1 MNRRK
6 FLKLLGGLL
15 PIPLVYPL
23 VKREPGQLT
32 VDALK
37 AAGDIDLVPYHDTVT
52 IDQRRINPAAR
63 YLYRKSQQKSYFRRF
78 MGNTDEHLLRALEAD
93 NE

>member
-37 AAGDIDLVPYHDTVT
+37 AAGDIDLVPYDDSVT
-52 IDQRRINPAAR
+52 IDQAR
-63 YLYRKSQQKSYFRRF
+63 QNLSKWWAEDF
-78 MGNTDEHLLRALEAD
+78 DEHLLRALEAD